1 MLDGN
6 GETQT
11 TNETLADI
19 LYKQSIEEIDPSKKA
34 EDVDWEKF
42 SALSQAIHF
51 VDYGVYP
58 EGDWGVFKDGVKGFY
73 LENRVSGRLFY
84 VKGDVSGCFDG

>member
-19 LYKQSIEEIDPSKKA
+19 LYKQSLEEIDPSKKA

-58 EGDWGVFKDGVKGFY
+58 EGYWGVFKGILFGKSCFGSLV
-73 LENRVSGRLFY
+73 LCQGRRIGML
-84 VKGDVSGCFDG
+84 